1 MEKFLILQKNGL
13 TEVLVKSGSTKLPD
27 IDLKIA
33 DNELLDTTKLF
44 LKSEKYVFIL
54 DNNNNLKI
62 YDELYQPLVNI
73 QISTKVIF

>member
-1 MEKFLILQKNGL
+1 METFLILQKNGI
-13 TEVLVKSGSTKLPD
+13 TEVLVKSTNKLPD

-73 QISTKVIF
+73 